1 MSPSSPVS
9 VKAGSSVSV
18 ECVAEGKPTPD
29 VQWET
34 QLKSHS
40 SLQLGERGRGVSKLV
55 IETVGPED
63 EGNYTCQAQNI
74 VGKTQETVQLIGKFV
89 VRPLVIQVIVE
100 VCKLPCQLRPGYNKR
115 ASDSKWHCPLEDK
128 KIKVAWSLI
137 QAL

>member
-9 VKAGSSVSV
+9 VKAGSFVSL

-63 EGNYTCQAQNI
+63 EGSYTCQAQNI

-89 VRPLVIQVIVE
+89 VRPVVIQVIILLKFVSFFA
-100 VCKLPCQLRPGYNKR
+100 N
-115 ASDSKWHCPLEDK
+115 LELDIK
-128 KIKVAWSLI
+128 KGHRTIDGIAH
-137 QAL
+137 

>member
-9 VKAGSSVSV
+9 VKAGSFVSL

-55 IETVGPED
+55 IETVGLED

-89 VRPLVIQVIVE
+89 VRPVVIQVIILLKFVSFFAN
-100 VCKLPCQLRPGYNKR
+100 L
-115 ASDSKWHCPLEDK
+115 
-128 KIKVAWSLI
+128 
-137 QAL
+137 ALDITKGHRTIDGIAH

>member
-9 VKAGSSVSV
+9 VIIKAGSFVSL

-89 VRPLVIQVIVE
+89 VRPVVIQVIVE
-100 VCKLPCQLRPGYNKR
+100 VCKFLCQLSAGYNKS
-115 ASDSKWHCPLEDK
+115 ASDNRWNCPLEDK
-128 KIKVAWSLI
+128 KINVAW
-137 QAL
+137 